1 MARNLSS
8 LLAAAI
14 AVSCSQAEPPP
25 GADGGAQDGGAA
37 SVDGGNST
45 PDSGTPDGGGSPDAG
60 NFTDGG
66 AAGDAGGTT
75 PGDAGVTVLPLGTL
89 TVTDSGVQ
97 CLGGA
102 GVGASCMNVKVSCP
116 GLPDLFG
123 MIAVAEPTGSARGTI
138 VTHTGGS
145 GVGFFAAGAAGKGT
159 EQALTKAGY
168 RFVQLSW
175 DTDWASTG
183 DIKKAACRPATV
195 FQWVFDN
202 VHGGSRSTGFCGIG
216 SSGGTAALS
225 YSLAAYGMKG
235 SFDYAML
242 LAGPTPARIDYGC
255 DPSSYTG
262 GPRSLCPLLTNAPWM
277 YTPGVQSIADGWTG
291 THTCG
296 GAAGAGDIAAWQADQ
311 LLSAGDDF
319 DYPQTGLSFW
329 YCVSTP
335 NESTGQAT
343 FFIDQVHPRNVPD
356 VNCYAGPVDAGGCE
370 NEYVLQDSAA
380 FAAAMSEMEASCV
393 PHHP

>member
-1 MARNLSS
+1 MTRIGVPLVGWALVAACVAGNL
-8 LLAAAI
+8 
-14 AVSCSQAEPPP
+14 PP
-25 GADGGAQDGGAA
+25 GADGGELSGGDSGADAGTGLGGGDGGGAQ
-37 SVDGGNST
+37 
-45 PDSGTPDGGGSPDAG
+45 PDSGSGDAGQGDAGADGGG
-60 NFTDGG
+60 TVL
-66 AAGDAGGTT
+66 GDS
-75 PGDAGVTVLPLGTL
+75 GVTVLPLGTL
-89 TVTDSGVQ
+89 TVTDSGVP

-102 GVGASCMNVKVSCP
+102 GAGATCMNVRVSCP
-116 GLPDLFG
+116 GLPDLSG
-123 MIAVAEPTGSARGTI
+123 MIAVAEPSGTAQGTI

-145 GVGFFAAGAAGKGT
+145 GVGFFAAGPAGKGT

-183 DIKKAACRPATV
+183 DIKQAACRPATV
-195 FQWVFDN
+195 FQWVFAN
-202 VHGGSRSTGFCGIG
+202 IQGASRSTGFCGIG
-216 SSGGTAALS
+216 SSGGAAALS
-225 YSLAAYGMKG
+225 YSLAAYGLKG
-235 SFDYAML
+235 SFDYVML
-242 LAGPTPARIDYGC
+242 LAGPTPSRIDYGC

-262 GPRSLCPLLTNAPWM
+262 GARNLCPLLTNAPWM
-277 YTPGVQSIADGWTG
+277 YSPGVQTIADGWTG

-296 GAAGAGDIAAWQADQ
+296 GAAGASDIAAWQADQ

-393 PHHP
+393 PNHP